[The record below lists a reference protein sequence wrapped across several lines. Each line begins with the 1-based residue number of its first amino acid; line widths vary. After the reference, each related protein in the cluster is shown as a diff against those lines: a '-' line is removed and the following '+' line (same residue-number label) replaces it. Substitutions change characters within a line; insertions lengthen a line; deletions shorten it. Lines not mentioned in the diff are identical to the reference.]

1 MTSKDE
7 TEDVERELWEKI
19 KDIRVAMLT
28 SIGEEGRL
36 YSRPMYT
43 QEVERADGL
52 WFFTAK
58 SSAKSQQVARHEE
71 VNVSYVDPQKSTYV
85 SVAGSAHIVDDAQKE
100 RELWNPM
107 NKAFFDGVDD
117 PELVLLHVD
126 PERAEYW
133 DAPSGK
139 MRQLFN
145 LAKAAVGGG
154 SHVTGENEKID
165 LR

>member
-1 MTSKDE
+1 MTTTADKRS
-7 TEDVERELWEKI
+7 ELWEKI
-19 KDIRVAMLT
+19 RDIRVAMLT
-28 SIGEEGRL
+28 SIGEDGRL

-43 QEVERADGL
+43 QEADHGDGL

-58 SSAKSQQVARHEE
+58 SSAKSGQVRRHEE
-71 VNVSYVDPQKSTYV
+71 VNVSYVDLAKNVYV
-85 SVAGSAHIVDDAQKE
+85 SVAGNAHIIDDPEKE

-107 NKAFFDGVDD
+107 NKAFFEGLDD

-133 DAPSGK
+133 DAPAGA

-145 LAKAAVGGG
+145 MAKAAMGGRHD
-154 SHVTGENEKID
+154 SGENQKVD
-165 LR
+165 L

>member
-1 MTSKDE
+1 MTTTDE
-7 TEDVERELWEKI
+7 RNELWEKV
-19 KDIRVAMLT
+19 KGIRVAMLT
-28 SIGEEGRL
+28 SVGEDGRL

-43 QEVERADGL
+43 QEIDGGDGL

-58 SSAKSQQVARHEE
+58 SSAKSEQVRRHEE
-71 VNVSYVDPQKSTYV
+71 VNISYVDPGKNVYV
-85 SVAGSAHIVDDAQKE
+85 SVAGRAHIVDDPEKE

-107 NKAFFDGVDD
+107 NNAFFEGLDD

-133 DAPSGK
+133 DAPSGA

-145 LAKAAVGGG
+145 LAKAAMSGRHE
-154 SHVTGENEKID
+154 SGENEKID
-165 LR
+165 L

>member
-1 MTSKDE
+1 MTTTNDKR
-7 TEDVERELWEKI
+7 TELWEKI

-28 SIGEEGRL
+28 SVGEDGRL

-43 QEVERADGL
+43 QQAEREDGL

-58 SSAKSQQVARHEE
+58 SSAKSQQVTRHEE
-71 VNVSYVDPQKSTYV
+71 VNVSYVDPDKSVYV
-85 SVAGSAHIVDDAQKE
+85 SVAGSAHIIDDATKE

-107 NKAFFDGVDD
+107 NKAFFEGVDD
-117 PELVLLHVD
+117 PELVLLHVE

-145 LAKAAVGGG
+145 MAKAAVGARHRDAGK
-154 SHVTGENEKID
+154 NEKID
-165 LR
+165 LG

>member
-1 MTSKDE
+1 MTTANDKR
-7 TEDVERELWEKI
+7 TELWEKI

-28 SIGEEGRL
+28 SIGEDGRL

-43 QEVERADGL
+43 QEVERGDGL
-52 WFFTAK
+52 WFFTSK
-58 SSAKSQQVARHEE
+58 SSAKSEQVTRHEE
-71 VNVSYVDPQKSTYV
+71 VNVSYVDTHKNVYV
-85 SVAGSAHIVDDAQKE
+85 SVAGSAHIIDDAEKE

-107 NKAFFDGVDD
+107 NKAFFEGLDD

-133 DAPSGK
+133 DAPAGK

-154 SHVTGENEKID
+154 HRDSGENEK
-165 LR
+165 LNLG